1 MNKFIPPTFDDSLVI
16 PSNVNRY
23 IKKSLYRIILV
34 IGGSGF
40 GKTSLLT
47 QLYHSNNNRKFW
59 YNIDNDDS
67 NITHFIDN
75 IYDFLKKQFNVRRK
89 RNEEKT
95 NYIIRILNKYFEN
108 GTIYFDNTYLLGP
121 NSENTLYKIIE
132 NTPLVN
138 SVLSSRTAPSS
149 QIKDIIYDKD
159 SIIITEKEL
168 NFSIKDI
175 QNILKILKIKKRY
188 AKFIFEQA
196 EGYPL
201 SSKLMIYNYKQNKD
215 IKFEIGIKIE
225 ILFDLILNKFDP
237 NIRKII
243 IMSAILP
250 DSIFFNVVKYIVEF
264 PTVRDL
270 RNKGVPIDIFRD
282 SFKYHISFN
291 NFLKRK
297 AQEIK
302 ESDLNDFLIKIVSKV
317 KNKYD
322 KLVLYFIMRNYEKLE
337 KDISAIEFSKLY
349 KSSFGDLYVIDT
361 GNLDKNIFLNDIIK
375 FPYLLVFFT
384 FLFIQE
390 LNQTT
395 ISNMTIRI
403 VLKSLKKNYK
413 NYRDDWLPIILT
425 LIIVFEWIE
434 NNFESVIKYGTML
447 EKTKHN
453 RDIAAIGIA
462 NSGQAFAQSGQI
474 QKAERMWTLSREW
487 GEKYNSPFAIINSL
501 SCHSEFLIY
510 CKEDYE
516 SAYLLVKEG
525 INYSLKINASNAIFF
540 FYNLAIK
547 YHNYKNELKKS
558 LYYAN
563 RSLEIA
569 ECYQIDEWRKI
580 VYTSF
585 FEIYRNLGDLKK
597 MVWAYEN
604 IFKFCDSNEDR
615 GNINFPNLRMYNSEI
630 YYKKGDL
637 KSAYKLIKEAEEYCK
652 NNPVNDKLLADIL
665 LDESQ
670 ILIDLKKISKAQK
683 SLSKMIEIETKLTNW
698 RKVILGEYILTT
710 ISKNKNEHLKHIF
723 NFINKEDLWYI
734 LDNEYINLLYDA
746 YSANIEIKRIGD
758 LLKKMNKFK
767 SVLLLGNTKLIIAG
781 NETNINYKIP
791 MELLVMLIRNYKK
804 IVTRDQLIEWLYPD
818 YVNNCGLEK
827 AKINLRK
834 TVSRLNK
841 LFGKKYISSIPSH
854 DGGYIL
860 DLEEDFTVDLID
872 YKNLVSEGLKNND
885 KSILKKAIN
894 MYRGPL
900 LENFRYV
907 NDEIQDYRIDLHDKM
922 ISICNKLMEYYISK
936 NDKVSIYELEEK
948 IESIKNST

>member
-1 MNKFIPPTFDDSLVI
+1 MNKFIPPTSDDSLVI
-16 PSNVNRY
+16 PSNVNKY
-23 IKKSLYRIILV
+23 IKKYLYRIILV
-34 IGGSGF
+34 IGGAGF

-47 QLYHSNNNRKFW
+47 QLYHLNNNRKIW

-67 NITHFIDN
+67 NITYFIDN

-89 RNEEKT
+89 RNEEKVS
-95 NYIIRILNKYFEN
+95 YIIRILNKCFEN
-108 GTIYFDNTYLLGP
+108 GTIYFDNIYLLGP
-121 NSENTLYKIIE
+121 DSENTLYKIIE

-138 SVLSSRTAPSS
+138 SVLSSRTTPSS

-159 SIIITEKEL
+159 SIVISEKEL
-168 NFSIKDI
+168 NFSIQDI
-175 QNILKILKIKKRY
+175 QNILKIFKINKRY

-201 SSKLMIYNYKQNKD
+201 ASKLMIYNYKQNKD
-215 IKFEIGIKIE
+215 IKFKIGIKIE
-225 ILFDLILNKFDP
+225 IHFDLILNKFDP

-270 RNKGVPIDIFRD
+270 RNKGVPIVIFRD

-322 KLVLYFIMRNYEKLE
+322 KLVLYFIMKNYEKLE
-337 KDISAIEFSKLY
+337 KDISTIEFSKLY
-349 KSSFGDLYVIDT
+349 KSSFGDLYVINT
-361 GNLDKNIFLNDIIK
+361 GDLDKNIFLNDIIK

-390 LNQTT
+390 VNQTT
-395 ISNMTIRI
+395 ISNITIRI
-403 VLKSLKKNYK
+403 VLESLKKNYK
-413 NYRDDWLPIILT
+413 NYKDDWLPIIST
-425 LIIVFEWIE
+425 LIIAFEWVE
-434 NNFESVIKYGTML
+434 NNFESVMKYGTML

-501 SCHSEFLIY
+501 SFHSEFLMY

-516 SAYLLVKEG
+516 SAYLLVTEG
-525 INYSLKINASNAIFF
+525 IDYSLKINAPNAIFY

-558 LYYAN
+558 LYYADQ
-563 RSLEIA
+563 SLEIA
-569 ECYQIDEWRKI
+569 EYHQIDEWKKI

-585 FEIYRNLGDLKK
+585 FEIYKHLSDFKK
-597 MVWAYEN
+597 MKWAYNN
-604 IFKFCDSNEDR
+604 IFKYCNSNEDR
-615 GNINFPNLRMYNSEI
+615 GNINFPTLRMYNSEI
-630 YYKKGDL
+630 YYKKGNL
-637 KSAYKLIKEAEEYCK
+637 KSAYKLIEEAEEYCR

-665 LDESQ
+665 LDESK

-698 RKVILGEYILTT
+698 RKVILGEYLLTT

-758 LLKKMNKFK
+758 ILKRMNKFK
-767 SVLLLGNTKLIIAG
+767 SVLLLGNAKLIIAG
-781 NETNINYKIP
+781 NETNINNKIP
-791 MELLVMLIRNYKK
+791 MELLVLLIRNYKK

-834 TVSRLNK
+834 TISRLNK

-854 DGGYIL
+854 DGGYII

-922 ISICNKLMEYYISK
+922 ISICNKLMEYYILK
-936 NDKVSIYELEEK
+936 NNKASIYELEEK
-948 IESIKNST
+948 IESIKNTI